1 MEESA
6 MKVVLMVDFFQ
17 KFKKRMPRHLRE
29 VKDFILGLGYPVE
42 LSEFHELKL
51 EPVSPKKLM
60 IEYSVFTGENEWTP
74 SRKMEMTSVREEVA
88 KDKVLSKLKLRHFDS
103 ALVEELQF
111 S

>member
-1 MEESA
+1 MEDSA

-17 KFKKRMPRHLRE
+17 KVKKRMPEHLRE
-29 VKDFILGLGYPVE
+29 VKDFISGLGYPVE

-51 EPVSPKKLM
+51 EPVSPKRLM
-60 IEYSVFTGENEWTP
+60 IEYSVFTGENQWTP
-74 SRKMEMTSVREEVA
+74 NRKMEMTSFRQEVS
-88 KDKVLSKLKLRHFDS
+88 KDRVLSKLKLKHFDS

>member
-17 KFKKRMPRHLRE
+17 KVKKRMPRHLRE
-29 VKDFILGLGYPVE
+29 VKDFLSGLGYPVE
-42 LSEFHELKL
+42 LSEFRELKL
-51 EPVSPKKLM
+51 VPVALKKLL

-74 SRKMEMTSVREEVA
+74 SRRMEMTTFREEF
-88 KDKVLSKLKLRHFDS
+88 KDKVLSKLKLKHYDPD
-103 ALVEELQF
+103 LVEELCF